1 MGGDRHPEPDDRA
14 THRLP
19 SLQIPARLVPPR
31 ELWQISDTPETARR
45 SASRD
50 GGGHNFQ
57 GEHPELPETRTE
69 NRLRGRGCGRFVLA
83 TVSGP
88 ALADKPFAGAALKWA
103 TFSGGTGIE
112 ELTEFVKAWEDETG
126 ATIEPVILPHPGF
139 AEKVM
144 LDAATGVNTYDLIT
158 LNYPKVGQ
166 FVEAGV
172 VLALDDFLAS
182 DSARDID
189 AGDFNPA
196 PARDLRFPAQGGRAA
211 HGLPHRRLREA
222 RQAAGQDLG
231 RVPRARKILQRQGL
245 GWGRG
250 GGVRRRLPV
259 QRRRHR
265 HRTVRRDAGRNGRAL
280 VDENFA
286 PQLDTPESAG
296 ALEMIVALAGQ
307 GPPDTMAM
315 GFSEYTNTFL
325 LGEVPHLVV
334 WGQVPVT
341 AENPEKSKVVGNV
354 GYAEVPGGAA
364 LLGGFG
370 VSVLASTKQPEAAYD
385 FAAWF
390 TSKETER
397 ARIAGTRNIYDPGRT
412 STYNDAETVAS
423 RPWYPILGNNL
434 ANGVALPRI
443 PEADELIQV
452 LGQNVRRAAAGEIG
466 IADALADAQARWE
479 AILRKAGRLE

>member
-1 MGGDRHPEPDDRA
+1 MVYRTDVFEKYGKQPAKTWDEFLELAKFFNGKDWDGDGEAEFGAAYRFNADVIAIGRFAEMQRGMGGR
-14 THRLP
+14 
-19 SLQIPARLVPPR
+19 
-31 ELWQISDTPETARR
+31 
-45 SASRD
+45 
-50 GGGHNFQ
+50 
-57 GEHPELPETRTE
+57 
-69 NRLRGRGCGRFVLA
+69 
-83 TVSGP
+83 
-88 ALADKPFAGAALKWA
+88 
-103 TFSGGTGIE
+103 
-112 ELTEFVKAWEDETG
+112 
-126 ATIEPVILPHPGF
+126 
-139 AEKVM
+139 
-144 LDAATGVNTYDLIT
+144 
-158 LNYPKVGQ
+158 
-166 FVEAGV
+166 
-172 VLALDDFLAS
+172 
-182 DSARDID
+182 
-189 AGDFNPA
+189 
-196 PARDLRFPAQGGRAA
+196 
-211 HGLPHRRLREA
+211 
-222 RQAAGQDLG
+222 
-231 RVPRARKILQRQGL
+231 
-245 GWGRG
+245 
-250 GGVRRRLPV
+250 
-259 QRRRHR
+259 
-265 HRTVRRDAGRNGRAL
+265 L

-286 PQLDTPESAG
+286 PQLDTPESAR

>member
-1 MGGDRHPEPDDRA
+1 MSYRKLAMRSGF
-14 THRLP
+14 
-19 SLQIPARLVPPR
+19 
-31 ELWQISDTPETARR
+31 TA
-45 SASRD
+45 AIA
-50 GGGHNFQ
+50 FI
-57 GEHPELPETRTE
+57 
-69 NRLRGRGCGRFVLA
+69 LA
-83 TVSGP
+83 LVSGP

-103 TFSGGTGIE
+103 TLSGGTSIE
-112 ELTEFVKAWEDETG
+112 ELTEFVQAWEDETG
-126 ATIEPVILPHPGF
+126 ATIEPVILPHPGY

-144 LDAATGVNTYDLIT
+144 LDAATGVNAYDLIT

-172 VLALDDFLAS
+172 VLALDDYLAS

-189 AGDFNPA
+189 VDDFIPRLLETYGA
-196 PARDLRFPAQGGRAA
+196 WKGKTYGFPLKADGRLMVYRTDVFEKHGKEPARTWDEFLELAKYFNGKDWDGDGAAEFGAAYRFNADVIAIGRFAEMQGGM
-211 HGLPHRRLREA
+211 GGRL
-222 RQAAGQDLG
+222 
-231 RVPRARKILQRQGL
+231 I
-245 GWGRG
+245 
-250 GGVRRRLPV
+250 
-259 QRRRHR
+259 
-265 HRTVRRDAGRNGRAL
+265 
-280 VDENFA
+280 DENFV
-286 PQLDTPESAG
+286 PQLDTPESAK
-296 ALEMIVALAGQ
+296 ALEMIVALAGE

-325 LGEVPHLVV
+325 LGEVPQLVV

-341 AENPEKSKVVGNV
+341 AEDPEKSKVVGNV

-370 VSVLASTKQPEAAYD
+370 ISVLASTKHPEAAYD

-390 TSKETER
+390 TSKETEW
-397 ARIAGTRNIYDPGRT
+397 ARIAGSRNIFDPGRT

-452 LGQNVRRAAAGEIG
+452 LGQNVRRAAAGEVS

-479 AILRKAGRLE
+479 EILRKAGRLE

>member
-1 MGGDRHPEPDDRA
+1 MY
-14 THRLP
+14 HRNP
-19 SLQIPARLVPPR
+19 KSKAALVAA
-31 ELWQISDTPETARR
+31 IGFA
-45 SASRD
+45 
-50 GGGHNFQ
+50 
-57 GEHPELPETRTE
+57 
-69 NRLRGRGCGRFVLA
+69 LA
-83 TVSGP
+83 VAPGP
-88 ALADKPFAGAALKWA
+88 VLADKPFAGAALKWA
-103 TFSGGTGIE
+103 TLAGGTSIE
-112 ELTEFVKAWEDETG
+112 ELTEFVKPWEDETG
-126 ATIEPVILPHPGF
+126 ATIEPVILPHPGY

-144 LDAATGVNTYDLIT
+144 LDAATGVNPYDLIT

-172 VLALDDFLAS
+172 VLALDDYIAS

-189 AGDFNPA
+189 VDDFIP
-196 PARDLRFPAQGGRAA
+196 
-211 HGLPHRRLREA
+211 RLREVYGA
-222 RQAAGQDLG
+222 WMGKTYGFPLKADGRLMVYRTDVFEEHGKQPAKTWDEFLELAKYFNGKDWDGDGDAEFGAAYRFNADVIAIG
-231 RVPRARKILQRQGL
+231 RFAEMQG
-245 GWGRG
+245 GMGGR
-250 GGVRRRLPV
+250 
-259 QRRRHR
+259 
-265 HRTVRRDAGRNGRAL
+265 L
-280 VDENFA
+280 VDESFA
-286 PQLDTPESAG
+286 PQLDTPESVK
-296 ALEMIVALAGQ
+296 ALEMIVALAAQ

-325 LGEVPHLVV
+325 LGDVPQLVV

-370 VSVLASTKQPEAAYD
+370 ISVLAATEHPGAAYD

-397 ARIAGTRNIYDPGRT
+397 ARIAGTRNIFDPGRS
-412 STYNDAETVAS
+412 STYNDPDTVAG

-452 LGQNVRRAAAGEIG
+452 LGQNVRRAAAGEIA
-466 IADALADAQARWE
+466 IDAALADAQARWE
-479 AILRKAGRLE
+479 EILRKAGRLQ